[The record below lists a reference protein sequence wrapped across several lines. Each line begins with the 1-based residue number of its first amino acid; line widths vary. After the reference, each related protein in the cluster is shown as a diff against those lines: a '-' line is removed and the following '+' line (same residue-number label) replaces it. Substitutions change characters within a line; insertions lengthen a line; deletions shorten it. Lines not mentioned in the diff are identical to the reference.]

1 MTRIKR
7 LTPRL
12 ANQIAAGEVV
22 ERPASVIK
30 ELLENALDAGATRI
44 DISLENGGVKR
55 MLVRD
60 NGEGVSPDD
69 LKLALER
76 HATSKI
82 QEQEDLEG
90 ISTLGFRGEA
100 LASIAS
106 VSKLTMT
113 SNASDE
119 KSGWRVRSEGESMR
133 SALEPAAHPRGTTVD
148 VEDLFYNTPARRK
161 FLRTERTE
169 LSRIED
175 IVRKISL
182 SHPAVQLQLTHQGKS
197 LRQYASAMSMAERE
211 FRVRQALGAAFIEA
225 AMYFE
230 EQKEGMTLSGWIATP
245 SYSRSQADQQYFFVN
260 GRSIRDKVLSHAV
273 RQGYHD
279 VLHHGRQPAYVVFF
293 ELDPRLVDVNVH
305 PTKHEVRF
313 RESRSVHNFIFST
326 VHHVLSRSLAQGG
339 AATRSQEESIPSAQ
353 NYLGPSNGSS
363 SNFAQRSLLMAERE
377 SRPQSLS
384 AALDFLAM
392 ANPGSN
398 RPEPNAPALAE
409 AGSSDTGSEMRLSAQ
424 DGQEIPP
431 LGYAIGQLLGVY
443 ILAQNESGLI
453 VVDMHAAHERITYE
467 QMKQQMDEAGVTSQ
481 PLLVPQSVAVSTRE
495 VTAFELHRDVL
506 LDRGLRLE
514 VASDE
519 SIIIRAVPALLQR
532 EHAEQLVRDVL
543 ADLVEHGQT
552 ERLTEQ
558 RDELLATM
566 ACHGA
571 VRANRR
577 LSLQEMNHLL
587 RLMEETERSSQCNHG
602 RPTWFQI
609 SLAELDSLFSRGR

>member
-1 MTRIKR
+1 MTRIQR
-7 LTPRL
+7 LSPRL

-30 ELLENALDAGATRI
+30 ELLENALDAEATRI
-44 DISLENGGVKR
+44 DIVLEAGGSKR

-60 NGEGVSPDD
+60 NGRGVPADD

-82 QEQEDLEG
+82 SEQEDLEG
-90 ISTLGFRGEA
+90 IATLGFRGEA

-106 VSKLTMT
+106 VSKLVMT

-119 KSGWRVRSEGESMR
+119 KAGWCVRSAGESMQ
-133 SALEPAAHPRGTTVD
+133 SELSPAAHPRGTTVD

-161 FLRTERTE
+161 FLRTEKTE
-169 LSRIED
+169 LARIED

-182 SHPAVQLQLTHQGKS
+182 SHPKVQLSLTHQGKVV
-197 LRQYASAMSMAERE
+197 RQYAAAMSMNERE
-211 FRVRQALGAAFIEA
+211 LRVKQALGPAFIEA

-230 EQKEGMTLSGWIATP
+230 EERGGMRLSGWVATP
-245 SYSRSQADQQYFFVN
+245 RYSRSQADQQYFFVN

-273 RQGYHD
+273 RQGYQD
-279 VLHHGRQPAYVVFF
+279 VLHYGRHPAYVIFF
-293 ELDPRLVDVNVH
+293 ELDPRHVDVNVH

-313 RESRSVHNFIFST
+313 RESRGVHDFIFST
-326 VHHVLSRSLAQGG
+326 IHQVLAKSQAGG
-339 AATRSQEESIPSAQ
+339 EFARAADDAFQMDGRDAPSWT
-353 NYLGPSNGSS
+353 GVVS
-363 SNFAQRSLLMAERE
+363 QRSL
-377 SRPQSLS
+377 SLS
-384 AALDFLAM
+384 GAGPSAVNIASALQFLAL
-392 ANPGSN
+392 AKPNQNP
-398 RPEPNAPALAE
+398 AFE
-409 AGSSDTGSEMRLSAQ
+409 A
-424 DGQEIPP
+424 DGQVAQIDEEAPSWLAQSSVVGAEEHGIPP
-431 LGYAIGQLLGVY
+431 LGYAIGQLLGIYV
-443 ILAQNESGLI
+443 LAQNAAGLV

-467 QMKQQMDEAGVTSQ
+467 QMKQQMDRTGVTRQ
-481 PLLVPQSVAVSTRE
+481 PLLVPVSVSLSTRE
-495 VTAFELHRDVL
+495 VAALEAH
-506 LDRGLRLE
+506 LDDLSMRGLVFE
-514 VASDE
+514 IASEE
-519 SIIIRAVPALLQR
+519 SIIIRSVPALIQR
-532 EHAEQLVRDVL
+532 DQAEQLVRDVA
-543 ADLVEHGQT
+543 ADLVEFGQSN
-552 ERLTEQ
+552 RLQEE

-566 ACHGA
+566 ACHGS

>member
-44 DISLENGGVKR
+44 DIALENGGVKR

-60 NGEGVSPDD
+60 NGEGVSADD

-211 FRVRQALGAAFIEA
+211 FRVRQALGAAFIDA

-230 EQKEGMTLSGWIATP
+230 EQKEGMTLSGWVATP

-279 VLHHGRQPAYVVFF
+279 VLHHGRQPAYVIFF

-326 VHHVLSRSLAQGG
+326 VHHVLSRSLAKGG
-339 AATRSQEESIPSAQ
+339 AATPSQEESMPAAQYDPGSAS
-353 NYLGPSNGSS
+353 LS
-363 SNFAQRSLLMAERE
+363 SNVFSQRSLLMSERE
-377 SRPQSLS
+377 GRPQSLS

-392 ANPGSN
+392 ANPRSKAF
-398 RPEPNAPALAE
+398 EPGAAPSSE
-409 AGSSDTGSEMRLSAQ
+409 AGSSDAAQ
-424 DGQEIPP
+424 NEQEIPP

-495 VTAFELHRDVL
+495 VSALESHRDVL
-506 LDRGLRLE
+506 LARGLRLE

>member
-44 DISLENGGVKR
+44 DIALENGGVKR

-60 NGEGVSPDD
+60 NGEGVSADD

-119 KSGWRVRSEGESMR
+119 KSGWRVRSEGEFMR

-211 FRVRQALGAAFIEA
+211 FRVRQALGAAFIDA

-230 EQKEGMTLSGWIATP
+230 EQKEGMTLSGWVATP

-279 VLHHGRQPAYVVFF
+279 VLHHGRQPAYVIFF

-326 VHHVLSRSLAQGG
+326 VHHVLSRSLAKGG
-339 AATRSQEESIPSAQ
+339 AATPSQEESMPGAR
-353 NYLGPSNGSS
+353 YDPGSS
-363 SNFAQRSLLMAERE
+363 SLSSNVFSQRSLLMSERE
-377 SRPQSLS
+377 GRPQSLS

-392 ANPGSN
+392 ANPRSKAF
-398 RPEPNAPALAE
+398 EPGAAPSAE
-409 AGSSDTGSEMRLSAQ
+409 AGSSDAAQ
-424 DGQEIPP
+424 NEQEIPP
-431 LGYAIGQLLGVY
+431 LGYAIGQLLGIY

-495 VTAFELHRDVL
+495 VSALESHRDVL
-506 LDRGLRLE
+506 LARGLRLE

>member
-1 MTRIKR
+1 MTRIQR
-7 LTPRL
+7 LSPRL

-30 ELLENALDAGATRI
+30 ELLENALDAEATRI
-44 DISLENGGVKR
+44 DIVLEAGGSKR

-60 NGEGVSPDD
+60 NGRGVPADD

-82 QEQEDLEG
+82 SEQEDLEG
-90 ISTLGFRGEA
+90 IATLGFRGEA

-106 VSKLTMT
+106 VSKLVMT

-119 KSGWRVRSEGESMR
+119 KAGWCVRSAGESMQ
-133 SALEPAAHPRGTTVD
+133 SELSPAAHPRGTTVD

-161 FLRTERTE
+161 FLRTEKTE
-169 LSRIED
+169 LARIED

-182 SHPAVQLQLTHQGKS
+182 SHPKVQLSLTHQGKVV
-197 LRQYASAMSMAERE
+197 RQYAAAMSMNERE
-211 FRVRQALGAAFIEA
+211 LRVKQALGPAFIEA

-230 EQKEGMTLSGWIATP
+230 EERGGMRLSGWVATP
-245 SYSRSQADQQYFFVN
+245 RYSRSQADQQYFFVN

-273 RQGYHD
+273 RQGYQD
-279 VLHHGRQPAYVVFF
+279 VLHYGRHPAYVIFF
-293 ELDPRLVDVNVH
+293 ELDPRHVDVNVH

-313 RESRSVHNFIFST
+313 RESRGVHDFIFST
-326 VHHVLSRSLAQGG
+326 IHQVLATSQAGGEFARAVDDAFQMGTREAPSWTGG
-339 AATRSQEESIPSAQ
+339 AS
-353 NYLGPSNGSS
+353 
-363 SNFAQRSLLMAERE
+363 QRSL
-377 SRPQSLS
+377 SLS
-384 AALDFLAM
+384 GAGPSAANIASALQFLAL
-392 ANPGSN
+392 AKPNQNPAF
-398 RPEPNAPALAE
+398 EADDQVAQIDDEAPSWLAQPSV
-409 AGSSDTGSEMRLSAQ
+409 AGAEDHG
-424 DGQEIPP
+424 IPP
-431 LGYAIGQLLGVY
+431 LGYAIGQLLGIYV
-443 ILAQNESGLI
+443 LAQNAAGLV

-467 QMKQQMDEAGVTSQ
+467 QMKQQMDRMGVTRQ
-481 PLLVPQSVAVSTRE
+481 PLLVPVSVSLSTRE
-495 VTAFELHRDVL
+495 VAALEAHRDDL
-506 LDRGLRLE
+506 SMRGLVFE
-514 VASDE
+514 IASEE
-519 SIIIRAVPALLQR
+519 SIIIRSVPALIQR
-532 EHAEQLVRDVL
+532 DQAEQLVRDVA
-543 ADLVEHGQT
+543 ADLVEFGQSN
-552 ERLTEQ
+552 RLQEE

-566 ACHGA
+566 ACHGS

>member
-44 DISLENGGVKR
+44 DIALENGGVKR

-60 NGEGVSPDD
+60 NGEGVSADD

-197 LRQYASAMSMAERE
+197 IRQYASAMSMAERE
-211 FRVRQALGAAFIEA
+211 FRVRQALGAAFIDA

-230 EQKEGMTLSGWIATP
+230 EQKEGMTLSGWVATP

-279 VLHHGRQPAYVVFF
+279 VLHHGRQPAYVIFF

-326 VHHVLSRSLAQGG
+326 VHHVLSRSLAKGG
-339 AATRSQEESIPSAQ
+339 AATPSQEASMPGAQ
-353 NYLGPSNGSS
+353 YDPGSS
-363 SNFAQRSLLMAERE
+363 SLSSNLFSQRSLLMAERE
-377 SRPQSLS
+377 GRPQSLS

-392 ANPGSN
+392 ANPRSKSL
-398 RPEPNAPALAE
+398 EPGAAPLAE
-409 AGSSDTGSEMRLSAQ
+409 AGSSDAAQ
-424 DGQEIPP
+424 NEQEIPP

-495 VTAFELHRDVL
+495 VSALESHRDVL
-506 LDRGLRLE
+506 LARGLRLE

>member
-1 MTRIKR
+1 MTRIQR
-7 LTPRL
+7 LSPRL

-30 ELLENALDAGATRI
+30 ELLENALDAEATRI
-44 DISLENGGVKR
+44 DIVLEAGGSKR

-60 NGEGVSPDD
+60 NGRGVPADD

-82 QEQEDLEG
+82 SEQGDLEG
-90 ISTLGFRGEA
+90 IATLGFRGEA

-106 VSKLTMT
+106 VSKLVMT

-119 KSGWRVRSEGESMR
+119 KAGWCVRSAGESMQ
-133 SALEPAAHPRGTTVD
+133 SELSPAAHPRGTTVD

-161 FLRTERTE
+161 FLRREKTE
-169 LSRIED
+169 LARIED

-182 SHPAVQLQLTHQGKS
+182 SHPKVQLSLTHQGKVV
-197 LRQYASAMSMAERE
+197 RQYAAAMSMNERE
-211 FRVRQALGAAFIEA
+211 LRVKQALGPAFIEA

-230 EQKEGMTLSGWIATP
+230 EERGGMRLSGWVATP
-245 SYSRSQADQQYFFVN
+245 RYSRSQADQQYFFVN

-273 RQGYHD
+273 RQGYQD
-279 VLHHGRQPAYVVFF
+279 VLHYGRHPAYVIFF
-293 ELDPRLVDVNVH
+293 ELDPRQVDVNVH

-313 RESRSVHNFIFST
+313 RESRGVHDFIFST
-326 VHHVLSRSLAQGG
+326 IHQVLAKSQAGG
-339 AATRSQEESIPSAQ
+339 EFARAVDDASQMGGREAPSWTRGAS
-353 NYLGPSNGSS
+353 
-363 SNFAQRSLLMAERE
+363 QRSLSWSGAG
-377 SRPQSLS
+377 PS
-384 AALDFLAM
+384 AANIASALQFLELAKPNQ
-392 ANPGSN
+392 NP
-398 RPEPNAPALAE
+398 AFE
-409 AGSSDTGSEMRLSAQ
+409 A
-424 DGQEIPP
+424 DGQVAQIDDEAPSWLVQPSVAGAEDHGIPP
-431 LGYAIGQLLGVY
+431 LGYAIGQLLGIYV
-443 ILAQNESGLI
+443 LAQNAAGLV

-467 QMKQQMDEAGVTSQ
+467 QMKQQMDRMGVTRQ
-481 PLLVPQSVAVSTRE
+481 PLLVPVSVSLSTRE
-495 VTAFELHRDVL
+495 VAALEAHRDDL
-506 LDRGLRLE
+506 SMRGLVFE
-514 VASDE
+514 IASEE
-519 SIIIRAVPALLQR
+519 SIIIRSVPALIQR
-532 EHAEQLVRDVL
+532 DQAEQLVRDVA
-543 ADLVEHGQT
+543 ADLVEFGQSN
-552 ERLTEQ
+552 RLQEE

-566 ACHGA
+566 ACHGS